1 MSHTEAA
8 ATIAH
13 VEEPD
18 VTIVIPAYNEASA
31 IASVVRT
38 LRARY
43 PRFEILVVDDGSAD
57 DTARVAAAEGAVVVR
72 HHENQG
78 YGSTWK
84 TGVAEARAPVVVFFD
99 GDGQMNAED
108 VERLLAEMRAT
119 GADMVSGARQNAS
132 GSPLLRRPGK
142 ELLRRMAQFLVS
154 RKIADLNCGLRA
166 VKVEVLRRYLH
177 LLPQGFSASTTSL
190 MVFMQRGY
198 LVKFV
203 PITVR
208 KRVGSSTVRII
219 SDGFGTLMLILRL
232 IALFN
237 PMRVFLPISLGTVA
251 LSLIYSLVEVVRVGL
266 GIPVLGAIMFIGGL
280 QFFLIGIVCDQVSA
294 LRLERFEDLA
304 RRHGP
309 AAGQTGAWGG
319 AGTAQ
324 TAETDR
330 VPEREDLQG

>member
-1 MSHTEAA
+1 MSHTEPAA
-8 ATIAH
+8 IASP
-13 VEEPD
+13 VEQPE
-18 VTIVIPAYNEASA
+18 VTIVIPAYNEVSA
-31 IASVVRT
+31 IAPVVRA
-38 LRARY
+38 LRTRY
-43 PRFEILVVDDGSAD
+43 PRFEILVVDDGSTD
-57 DTARVAAAEGAVVVR
+57 DTARIAAAEGAVVVR
-72 HHENQG
+72 HHENHG

-99 GDGQMNAED
+99 GDGQMDVED

-119 GADMVSGARQNAS
+119 DADMVSGARRNAS

-142 ELLRRMAQFLVS
+142 ELLRRLAQFLVS

-166 VKVEVLRRYLH
+166 IKVDVLRRYLH

-237 PMRVFLPISLGTVA
+237 PMRVFLPISLGTIA
-251 LSLIYSLVEVVRVGL
+251 LSLIYSLVEVLRVGL

-294 LRLERFEDLA
+294 LRLERFEGLA
-304 RRHGP
+304 RRSGP
-309 AAGQTGAWGG
+309 AAGQSAAWDGADASETADPDAR
-319 AGTAQ
+319 AGM
-324 TAETDR
+324 
-330 VPEREDLQG
+330 